1 MVSTWYYSA
10 DGGAGPTHAGD
21 DDKPESLVLE
31 PRHGHVVR
39 VDAWPRPRL
48 AHPIPVTLWNIN
60 KHSDHFK

>member
-31 PRHGHVVR
+31 PRDGNVVR
-39 VDAWPRPRL
+39 VDARPRPWL